1 MIEVEYDCQE
11 DISHL
16 SPEGRAKLDA
26 ELDRDNW
33 FRTGYHIDGTT
44 LTISGSCEVDDYV
57 YAAPDV
63 AHELNCL
70 LWKFN
75 IDADVEAHEVKHEP
89 DWDKMPG
96 GVDYH

>member
-1 MIEVEYDCQE
+1 MIEIEYDCTE

-33 FRTGYHIDGTT
+33 FRTGYHIDGST

-63 AHELNCL
+63 AAELENL
-70 LWKFN
+70 LWQFN
-75 IDADVEAHEVKHEP
+75 IYADVEAHEVEHEP

-96 GVDYH
+96 GVDYR